1 MSEKITINKA
11 IAKHTTVTSSI
22 RPSKSELPR
31 TQKKSSEFIGSL
43 RKPGK
48 RRRAQAFG

>member
-1 MSEKITINKA
+1 MNKKITFNKA

-22 RPSKSELPR
+22 RPSKSELLG
-31 TQKKSSEFIGSL
+31 TQKKNSEFIGAL
-43 RKPGK
+43 KKPGK